1 MKMDNVFFDFVE
13 TYWDDIV
20 EFFKALR
27 EWITAIVDK
36 LGTTDDD
43 AAATE

>member
-1 MKMDNVFFDFVE
+1 MDNVFFDFVE

-27 EWITAIVDK
+27 EWIEAIANK
-36 LGTTDDD
+36 LGGDDTAAGD
-43 AAATE
+43 AE